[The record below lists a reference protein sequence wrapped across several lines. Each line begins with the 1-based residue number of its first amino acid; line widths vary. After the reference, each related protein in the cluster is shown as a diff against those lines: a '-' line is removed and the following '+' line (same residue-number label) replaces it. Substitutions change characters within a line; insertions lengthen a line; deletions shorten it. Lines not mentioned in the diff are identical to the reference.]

1 MTITMIIMMMMM
13 ITIIIAIIIIIT
25 TIIIM
30 MISTTIF
37 QSITEKLEKMTF
49 CFHFFGGVV
58 AAQLVIC
65 HPRVRKGVIKLR

>member
-13 ITIIIAIIIIIT
+13 ITIIIAIKIIIT

-37 QSITEKLEKMTF
+37 QSITEKLEKMTYF
-49 CFHFFGGVV
+49 VFTFLGVLLPPNLLY
-58 AAQLVIC
+58 AT
-65 HPRVRKGVIKLR
+65 RG

>member
-1 MTITMIIMMMMM
+1 MMMM
-13 ITIIIAIIIIIT
+13 IIII
-25 TIIIM
+25 